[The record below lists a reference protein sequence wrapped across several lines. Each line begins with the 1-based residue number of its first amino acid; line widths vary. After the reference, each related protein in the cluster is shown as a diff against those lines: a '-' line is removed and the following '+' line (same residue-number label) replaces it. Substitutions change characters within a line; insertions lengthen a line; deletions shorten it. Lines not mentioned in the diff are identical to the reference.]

1 MLVKSG
7 FSIEKIE
14 EPVASQEALT
24 KNPKYINQL
33 DRPFFLIVKAKK
45 IV

>member
-1 MLVKSG
+1 MLVSNG
-7 FSIEKIE
+7 FSIEKID
-14 EPVASQEALT
+14 EPVASKEAIV

-45 IV
+45 I